1 MSNLLP
7 VPAAAIHPGPPAP
20 AVAADPVALSAV
32 AGQLQ
37 QRAVAIRSGTPALR
51 SAWLHAGEALVTQ
64 RTGAVLAGA
73 WPGSGAALEACAT
86 AVEALAQTLRAG
98 AESYASAEAAAVPAA
113 LTVEREGAWI
123 P

>member
-7 VPAAAIHPGPPAP
+7 VPAAAIPPREPAP
-20 AVAADPVALSAV
+20 AVAADPAALGAI

-37 QRAVAIRSGTPALR
+37 QRAAAIRSGTPALR
-51 SAWLHAGEALVTQ
+51 SAWQNSAAALATE

-73 WPGSGAALEACAT
+73 WPRSGAALEACAES
-86 AVEALAQTLRAG
+86 VEALAQTLRVSADG
-98 AESYASAEAAAVPAA
+98 YARADAAAVPATLA
-113 LTVEREGAWI
+113 AGRDGAWI